1 MNMKYAVT
9 LIILVLLSLP
19 LACSKLPADGKDEQ
33 VTKRGTIEVTGQ
45 LVEIPGEFPPN
56 NLYDYAYVLKYK
68 VLQVHRGKLDS
79 DTILVGH
86 YNPLKPRAKA
96 KDKRVEDVGGTLRA
110 FKAGD
115 THRMALESSIDDF
128 YMGGIINEYAEKETG
143 PVFWAVWTNPVAKK

>member
-1 MNMKYAVT
+1 MKYAVHFIVLT
-9 LIILVLLSLP
+9 ILIIP
-19 LACSKLPADGKDEQ
+19 LACSKLPPDGKDDH
-33 VTKRGTIEVTGQ
+33 VTTRGTIEVTAQ
-45 LVEIPGEFPPN
+45 LMEIPGEFPPN

-86 YNPLKPRAKA
+86 YNPLKPRAKV
-96 KDKRVEDVGGTLRA
+96 KDKRVDDVGGTLRR
-110 FKAGD
+110 FQAGD
-115 THRMALESSIDDF
+115 THRMALESSIDEF